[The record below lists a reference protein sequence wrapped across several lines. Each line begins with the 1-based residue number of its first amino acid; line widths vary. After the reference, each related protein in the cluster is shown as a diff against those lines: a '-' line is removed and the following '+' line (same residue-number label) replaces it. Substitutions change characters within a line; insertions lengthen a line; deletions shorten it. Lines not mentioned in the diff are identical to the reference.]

1 MKSASAAIP
10 ATYRGSR
17 SGLELIV
24 SAQSLAAQAHR
35 GQKRADGNDYI
46 EHPIEVVRNLVNV
59 GLSSPVQLAAAYLH
73 DAVEKGAPAT
83 RSLILVELGEA
94 VVQLV
99 DALTDDQQLPSESR
113 RHQQLDRAASMPLA
127 AKQIK
132 LADRLANL
140 RAPRPDWSLS
150 KRQRYAHQSS
160 ALLDVLAGSHA
171 ALEAQVRQRLVAP
184 EWADNSLLKKILS

>member
-1 MKSASAAIP
+1 MKLACCAQP
-10 ATYRGSR
+10 DFYGSNR

-24 SAQSLAAQAHR
+24 IAQSLAAQAHR

-59 GLSSPVQLAAAYLH
+59 GLSNPTQLAAAYLH
-73 DAVEKGAPAT
+73 DAVEKGAPAI
-83 RSLILVELGEA
+83 RALILVELGEA

-99 DALTDDQQLPSESR
+99 DALTDDQQLSSESR

-150 KRQRYAHQSS
+150 KRQRYAHHSS

-171 ALEAQVRQRLVAP
+171 ALEAKVRQRLAAL
-184 EWADNSLLKKILS
+184 EWAV